1 MRRAIHLLCTF
12 VLVALAS
19 AGFADRVSAQTAPRE
34 WKLST
39 AVGPAFAL
47 GRAGARWAAL
57 IGERSGGSLAVKVHP
72 GAVLSQRDPAREFAA
87 LAAGSAEL
95 AVGSTLQWAG
105 AVPELGVVGLPWLAP
120 GPGPLAAL
128 AAEPFSAR
136 LAAALQRAGVV
147 ALAFAPLGHRALATT
162 GKAVKE
168 PADLAGLAV
177 RVPALPALV
186 DLYAVLEAKPQML
199 EFAAAQAAFRAGTL
213 GGQDGTAAT
222 FVAARLEAVGVRH
235 VVEWNAVGEIAVF
248 AVNRQAWDGSTDAQR
263 AQVRDAAVAAAAEL
277 VPAAREETA
286 QAEAELRRRGM
297 ALTRLTPDGYAAFAA
312 ASRAAYLRAG
322 ALAGEEIVR
331 AAEEAVRG
339 AAR

>member
-1 MRRAIHLLCTF
+1 MREAVRSVCRF
-12 VLVALAS
+12 VLIALAIG
-19 AGFADRVSAQTAPRE
+19 GFADGASAQTNPRE

-128 AAEPFSAR
+128 AAEPFSTR

-168 PADLAGLAV
+168 PADLAGLPV
-177 RVPALPALV
+177 RVAALPALI
-186 DLYAVLEAKPQML
+186 DLYAALEAKPQRL

-222 FVAARLEAVGVRH
+222 FVAARLEAVGLRH

-248 AVNRQAWDGSTDAQR
+248 AVNRQTWDEWTDAQR
-263 AQVRDAAVAAAAEL
+263 ALVRDAAVAAAAEL
-277 VPAAREETA
+277 APAAREETV
-286 QAEAELRRRGM
+286 QAETELRRRGM
-297 ALTRLTPDGYAAFAA
+297 TLTRLTPEGHAAFAA
-312 ASRAAYLRAG
+312 AGRAAYQRAA

-331 AAEEAVRG
+331 AAEDAVRA